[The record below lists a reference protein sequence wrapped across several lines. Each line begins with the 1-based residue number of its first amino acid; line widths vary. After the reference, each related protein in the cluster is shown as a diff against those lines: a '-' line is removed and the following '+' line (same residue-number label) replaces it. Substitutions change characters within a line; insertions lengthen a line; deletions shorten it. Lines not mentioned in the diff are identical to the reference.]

1 MKRETL
7 QQTQKNL
14 GKIRGKPKFKELE
27 SLEEMNKFRDTSDL
41 YDLYWVDTNNL
52 NRSVMSKNIE
62 IIIFLQ

>member
-7 QQTQKNL
+7 QQTQENL

-41 YDLYWVDTNNL
+41 YDLH
-52 NRSVMSKNIE
+52 
-62 IIIFLQ
+62 

>member
-41 YDLYWVDTNNL
+41 YDLH
-52 NRSVMSKNIE
+52 
-62 IIIFLQ
+62 